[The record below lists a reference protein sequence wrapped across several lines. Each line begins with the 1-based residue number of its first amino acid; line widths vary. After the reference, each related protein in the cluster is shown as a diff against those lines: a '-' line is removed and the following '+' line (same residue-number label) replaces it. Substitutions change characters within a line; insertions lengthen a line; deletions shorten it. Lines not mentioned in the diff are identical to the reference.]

1 MYNKER
7 TDSWKL
13 GAAAFA
19 VAPVL
24 VVLVLMTNLIPY
36 AAADHHGSAA
46 GTIEEATGEPEALSV
61 LQQAIE
67 DFSSCVDRVAGSGGD
82 SERVAADCQDSKATL
97 TAMLPG
103 LAEDIVHTRLQEDVG
118 R

>member
-67 DFSSCVDRVAGSGGD
+67 DFSSYVDRVAGSGGG

-103 LAEDIVHTRLQEDVG
+103 LAEDIVHTRLQEDAG

>member
-61 LQQAIE
+61 LQQTIE
-67 DFSSCVDRVAGSGGD
+67 DFSSCVDRVAVSGGG

-103 LAEDIVHTRLQEDVG
+103 LAEDIVHTRLQEDAG